1 MWYWT
6 YYFFYEKKKIVFYI
20 LTLVA
25 ALLHTA
31 VVICLILS
39 LIYHYY
45 LKMKAGKDF
54 VKVVIIIVLIAYVL
68 PSPLIGNILAR
79 IPNSYANLMSQK
91 WNYYFQY
98 EGIMGDMGSLFVR
111 LIVLFFTGSA
121 IYLIVR
127 KRGEIT
133 FSEFILSIGIP
144 MSFSNIIFERF
155 IILIGLVSLPTLN
168 NTYQIMSKRIRFFYY
183 GATLI
188 LLSIRILLSFYSMF
202 VYMRF
207 NGQALGGFLQSIF
220 RG

>member
-1 MWYWT
+1 M
-6 YYFFYEKKKIVFYI
+6 
-20 LTLVA
+20 A

-98 EGIMGDMGSLFVR
+98 EGIMGLSL
-111 LIVLFFTGSA
+111 IH
-121 IYLIVR
+121 I
-127 KRGEIT
+127 
-133 FSEFILSIGIP
+133 
-144 MSFSNIIFERF
+144 
-155 IILIGLVSLPTLN
+155 
-168 NTYQIMSKRIRFFYY
+168 
-183 GATLI
+183 
-188 LLSIRILLSFYSMF
+188 
-202 VYMRF
+202 
-207 NGQALGGFLQSIF
+207 
-220 RG
+220 